1 MENKLIDANATMK
14 MIEEAKVKYETS
26 RTFAEN
32 IIRFSKPVFII
43 PENPTNGDM
52 IKALF
57 PKGKVK
63 HEPSIT
69 HDRMVFSFPDGTYF
83 GAECRFN
90 TEWWNAPYEREENE
104 NANT

>member
-1 MENKLIDANATMK
+1 MENKLIDANATMN
-14 MIEEAKVKYETS
+14 MIEEA
-26 RTFAEN
+26 
-32 IIRFSKPVFII
+32 PVFII
-43 PENPTNGDM
+43 PENLTNGDV

-90 TEWWNAPYEREENE
+90 TEWWNAPYKREENE
-104 NANT
+104 NANA